1 MIDAKKTNI
10 HKSRTIGIVQPI
22 NIFAHFTLIHL
33 FYQQSTFDCQWSKL
47 MLFSH
52 ISYESES
59 PNQLPKNDWKMKLI
73 IFLAFLAPS
82 QRVTCRLTLMLAM
95 TMTGV
100 ACIHD
105 FCWLLLL
112 LPLFYLGI
120 CIFKKFHIG
129 QQIYIVNIKI
139 NFVVGKHQR

>member
-1 MIDAKKTNI
+1 MLPRNLLIGWCLWHHSWNDRREENK

-59 PNQLPKNDWKMKLI
+59 PNQLPKKKRLKDETHNFSGVFGPQPKSDLSTDADASNDDDRCCVY
-73 IFLAFLAPS
+73 S
-82 QRVTCRLTLMLAM
+82 
-95 TMTGV
+95 
-100 ACIHD
+100 
-105 FCWLLLL
+105 WLLLVAATIAIVL
-112 LPLFYLGI
+112 LGNMYF
-120 CIFKKFHIG
+120 
-129 QQIYIVNIKI
+129 
-139 NFVVGKHQR
+139 